1 METDED
7 IQAEIGPHDGKSEAR
22 LMPSPKKYERGVEFK
37 TMAELDAWLR
47 AGLWVYLDKKV
58 QHPGWVWSMQF
69 RTVSNYV
76 ERHGVCRALLTPE
89 WKAVNA

>member
-1 METDED
+1 
-7 IQAEIGPHDGKSEAR
+7 
-22 LMPSPKKYERGVEFK
+22 
-37 TMAELDAWLR
+37 MAELDAWLR